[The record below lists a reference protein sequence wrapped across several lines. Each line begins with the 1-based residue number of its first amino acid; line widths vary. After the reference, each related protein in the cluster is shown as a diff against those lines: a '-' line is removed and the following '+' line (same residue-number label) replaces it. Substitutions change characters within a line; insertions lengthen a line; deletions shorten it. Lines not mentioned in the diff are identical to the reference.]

1 MSLFISVLDVSL
13 LEYLL
18 AKKELSYD
26 EICSNAL
33 SLLGAGVDTVSL
45 YELWALCNL
54 KVNSLR
60 DIPVREDWCL
70 NAKYLSD
77 IRAEISEDT
86 VKVQHSG
93 NNSRGTVTKVTYIF
107 SRFFHSVYAC
117 VGLLFAAT

>member
-26 EICSNAL
+26 EVSSNAL

-70 NAKYLSD
+70 NDKHSSD
-77 IRAEISEDT
+77 IRAEISVDT

-93 NNSRGTVTKVTYIF
+93 NRSRGTVTKVTNVF

-117 VGLLFAAT
+117 V

>member
-26 EICSNAL
+26 EIGSNAL

-54 KVNSLR
+54 KVR

-70 NAKYLSD
+70 NAKHLSD

-107 SRFFHSVYAC
+107 SRFFHSVFAC